1 MDAWAVIRRTNVRR
15 SAKFRFVAFEWLE
28 DSLRQLDRIE
38 PREVH
43 QALASERRWPRIA
56 RDAELG
62 LRVLTIWART
72 ADQRPLVIATRK
84 RSEWDWQCL
93 GARDMKPTEIE
104 EFEAWEAAR

>member
-1 MDAWAVIRRTNVRR
+1 
-15 SAKFRFVAFEWLE
+15 VAFEWLA

-72 ADQRPLVIATRK
+72 ADNRPLVIATRK

-93 GARDMKPTEIE
+93 GARDMKPAEVA
-104 EFEAWEAAR
+104 EFEAWEAGR